1 MSIFE
6 VLGLTWDRSMM
17 PLSVPVHPLER
28 VCFRFHK
35 LEAGFIWD
43 AAQLEGNPLT
53 FPEVQTLLAG
63 IPVEGRALAD
73 QQQVFDLGVGA
84 RHLLSLVRAG
94 RFAVTLAICV
104 ELHGSVTRDRALP
117 TGPAAGQSFRD
128 AVAALAACPPFERAL
143 AFFLFGVSQ
152 GLFSEGNQRVSWL
165 MMNGILMSHGIDAI
179 SVPASRGQEWRE
191 KRERFARSR
200 EATEMMAFLLECH
213 PATASS
219 TGISL
224 CCGPTGLAWP
234 HSPRP

>member
-6 VLGLTWDRSMM
+6 VLGFTWGRSMM
-17 PLSVPVHPLER
+17 PLSVPVHSLER

-35 LEAGFIWD
+35 QEAGFIWD

-73 QQQVFDLGVGA
+73 QQQVVDLGAGA
-84 RHLLSLVRAG
+84 RHLMSLVKAG
-94 RFAVTLAICV
+94 RFAVTLATCA
-104 ELHGSVTRDRALP
+104 ELHGIVTRDRVVP
-117 TGPAAGQSFRD
+117 PSPATGQSFRE

-143 AFFLFGVSQ
+143 AFFLFGISP
-152 GLFSEGNQRVSWL
+152 GLFPEGNQRVSWL
-165 MMNGILMSHGIDAI
+165 IMNGILMSHGIDAI
-179 SVPASRGQEWRE
+179 SVPASKGQEWRK

-219 TGISL
+219 PGSVFVAVQQ
-224 CCGPTGLAWP
+224 G
-234 HSPRP
+234 